1 MERLQITEQDVRD
14 YCRLRMPVTS
24 PQYVELHEEFVRDP
38 VNSRVGQFCR
48 ETERVV
54 RRVMDGDLDWEALLF
69 AYEEAEKALEVPDE
83 GKSDDTNESGPPRE
97 SVL

>member
-14 YCRLRMPVTS
+14 YCFLRMPESSALYAV
-24 PQYVELHEEFVRDP
+24 LHEEFTRDP

-54 RRVMDGDLDWEALLF
+54 RRVMGSDLDWESL
-69 AYEEAEKALEVPDE
+69 YSPSEAASETGEVSDEFRDKGSVESSPSKA
-83 GKSDDTNESGPPRE
+83 
-97 SVL
+97 